1 MIEDFLSYLTLETG
15 YSPLTVQAYRLDL
28 SQWADYATGGHPEQL
43 EVSDVTTSDLKA
55 WVAEEAEKVSAR
67 SLRRKIASLRSFF
80 KYLLRRGVI
89 TVNPASRLRVPKL
102 PRPLPVNIRP
112 EETEKILEKPEVS
125 GPFAETRNR
134 LIFELLYTTGMRCSE
149 LIGLT
154 DAAVNTRAGEL
165 KVLGKRNKERVIPFG
180 AQLASAIDEYR
191 SMRDAS
197 PLTAISERDPSA
209 PLLVLDNG
217 KPLYRKMVY
226 NVVHRM
232 MTEGGAHAA
241 RLSPHVLRHSMATDM
256 LNSGAPLSTV
266 QQLLGHASLT
276 STQVYTHVTFRDLQ
290 QNYQLAHPRAQS
302 KKGGQYGH

>member
-1 MIEDFLSYLTLETG
+1 MIEDFLSYITLESG
-15 YSPLTVQAYRLDL
+15 YSALTVSAYRLDL
-28 SQWADYATGGHPEQL
+28 SQWADYATGGHPEDL
-43 EVSDVTTSDLKA
+43 VVTDVTTSDLKT
-55 WVAEEAEKVSAR
+55 WIAEEAEKVSAR
-67 SLRRKIASLRSFF
+67 SLRRKISSLRSFF

-89 TVNPASRLRVPKL
+89 TSNPATHLRMPKL

-112 EETEKILEKPEVS
+112 EETEKILEENDGGS
-125 GPFAETRNR
+125 PFAETRNH
-134 LIFELLYTTGMRCSE
+134 LIFELLYSTGMRCSE

-154 DAAVNTRAGEL
+154 DANVNTALGEL

-180 AQLASAIDEYR
+180 PQLAQAIDSYR
-191 SMRDAS
+191 SMRDGS
-197 PLTAISERDPSA
+197 PLTAISGRDPSA

-232 MTEGGAHAA
+232 MAGGGAHAA

-290 QNYQLAHPRAQS
+290 HNYQLAHPRAQS